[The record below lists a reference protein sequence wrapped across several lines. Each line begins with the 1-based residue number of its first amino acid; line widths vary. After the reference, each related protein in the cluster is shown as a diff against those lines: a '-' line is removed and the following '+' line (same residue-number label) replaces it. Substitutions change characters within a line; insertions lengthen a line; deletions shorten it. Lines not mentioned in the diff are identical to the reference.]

1 MLEETRTSEN
11 QALSFARQAVDVSA
25 TDTPHAVPAIVARY
39 LTESTS
45 EATRRGYDADLR
57 KFFEWGGSIPSAP
70 ESVALYLAEHAD
82 TLTAATLSRRLAAIS
97 KAHAVRGLPSP
108 THHPLVHQTL
118 RGIRRAHRRPQR
130 QVAPLLESDIRA
142 MVGTVCNDLR
152 GLRDKALLLLG
163 YATACRRSELVS
175 LEIDDVE
182 QSSVGLVITIRS
194 SKTDPFA
201 KGRKVAVARR
211 PDDLCAVAA
220 LKHWLSAASIHASHV
235 FRSVDC
241 HGNVS
246 GNGLSAQSVGLI
258 VKARAERAGFDP
270 QRFAGHS
277 LRSGAI
283 TSAVLAGQP
292 AWKVKLVSGHRCDSV
307 FSRYVRTSEVAQLRT
322 QNGEQHG

>member
-11 QALSFARQAVDVSA
+11 QALSFARQATEVDA
-25 TDTPHAVPAIVARY
+25 TDAVHAVPAIVARY

-57 KFFEWGGSIPSAP
+57 KFFEWGGSVPATADT
-70 ESVALYLAEHAD
+70 VALYLAEHAE
-82 TLTAATLSRRLAAIS
+82 TLTSATLSRRLAAIS

-108 THHPLVHQTL
+108 TSHPLVHQTL
-118 RGIRRAHRRPQR
+118 RGIRRTHRRPQR
-130 QVAPLLESDIRA
+130 QVTPLLEADMRA
-142 MVGTVCNDLR
+142 IVGTVGNDLK

-175 LEIDDVE
+175 LEIDDIE
-182 QSSVGLVITIRS
+182 HSSVGMVITIRS

-220 LKHWLSAASIHASHV
+220 LKHWLCAANIEARHV

-241 HGNVS
+241 HDNIS
-246 GNGLSAQSVGLI
+246 ATGLSAQTVGLV
-258 VKARAERAGFDP
+258 VKAHAERAGFDP
-270 QRFAGHS
+270 KRFAGHS

-292 AWKVKLVSGHRCDSV
+292 AWKVKLVSGHRCDAV
-307 FSRYVRTSEVAQLRT
+307 FSSYVRTSEPAQLSVGE
-322 QNGEQHG
+322 QNG